1 MQHESHR
8 FILKLFLKGPCVDI
22 NECFDMA
29 LDPEEL
35 RKRETSLD
43 TQVWVAASLFLLTM
57 SYLH

>member
-1 MQHESHR
+1 M
-8 FILKLFLKGPCVDI
+8 DI

-43 TQVWVAASLFLLTM
+43 TQVWVAASLFMLYELFAIT
-57 SYLH
+57 YCVFDK